1 VVPRPE
7 ELAEGGAAREDG
19 GMDER
24 VRADL
29 SLGVKED
36 CGGPARP
43 QSRPAAPPDAP
54 ERVRYAGVAALCF
67 LAVAL
72 LSPLNV
78 YLLIVVE
85 LLLWGRL
92 AGRLGDEAV
101 YAYPVAALA
110 QTALFAV
117 LWLPLDTATRR
128 WPAPARCFAT
138 AALTAA
144 YLGLWLAWNL
154 WAFGP

>member
-1 VVPRPE
+1 
-7 ELAEGGAAREDG
+7 
-19 GMDER
+19 MDER
-24 VRADL
+24 VRAEL
-29 SLGVKED
+29 SM
-36 CGGPARP
+36 
-43 QSRPAAPPDAP
+43 
-54 ERVRYAGVAALCF
+54 RVRDDGRGLAQPRGHLPASPVPQERLRYSGVVALCF

-78 YLLIVVE
+78 YLLIVAE

-110 QTALFAV
+110 QTALFAA
-117 LWLPLDTATRR
+117 LWLPLDSATRR

-138 AALTAA
+138 VALTAA

-154 WAFGP
+154 LAFGP